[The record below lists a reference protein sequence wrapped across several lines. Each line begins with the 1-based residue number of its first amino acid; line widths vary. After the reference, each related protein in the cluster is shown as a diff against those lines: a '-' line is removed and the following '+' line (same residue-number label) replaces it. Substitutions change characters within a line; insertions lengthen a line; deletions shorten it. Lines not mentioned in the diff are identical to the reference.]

1 MSGEVSHGK
10 GIGATLFKDHLI
22 ALKLQFLHQL
32 RKRATRLDRRARRA
46 YVTGEKDGGPCLSGL
61 AHQSIQRAEQRLA
74 TPRLFRAV
82 NKADLHVENQE
93 RAWSVS
99 LRASQ
104 RIRGKKK
111 TLSIAGGSLGF
122 ADFLAH
128 DTSHDPPRAVVVL
141 VVD

>member
-93 RAWSVS
+93 CVHGAFPYV
-99 LRASQ
+99 LASES
-104 RIRGKKK
+104 GAKKRPCP
-111 TLSIAGGSLGF
+111 LLAGLWGSRTF
-122 ADFLAH
+122 
-128 DTSHDPPRAVVVL
+128 
-141 VVD
+141 